1 MLHNRNSPRHEEPE
15 QCNKEQPP
23 LTATRENQSAATK
36 TQHNQRVRKYILEEK
51 KERRAKSKRANRESD
66 FSGGAVGRAMFSSS
80 IAKAVRCGKTR
91 TKQSASGRSGSVTSV
106 RTEVRRAGRGVGRGR
121 SRVSE

>member
-1 MLHNRNSPRHEEPE
+1 M
-15 QCNKEQPP
+15 
-23 LTATRENQSAATK
+23 
-36 TQHNQRVRKYILEEK
+36 RK
-51 KERRAKSKRANRESD
+51 
-66 FSGGAVGRAMFSSS
+66 AMFSSS

-106 RTEVRRAGRGVGRGR
+106 RTEVCGVGRGVDGRR